1 MLKRWRHRERFPGM
15 LHEAASDEIEDSIR
29 GRLLRLC
36 AGRADCCDTRAGR
49 GGGAGPANGPV
60 PNVQAA
66 SDYLAML
73 GATHLRRSAD
83 ADHFASLARQQD
95 AVSVE
100 LRELVLRD
108 RKLRAPIPT
117 AGRTWPM
124 RALSKGT
131 LFRLPW
137 RSSPGRG

>member
-1 MLKRWRHRERFPGM
+1 MKSRTAFVDVCCACVLVG
-15 LHEAASDEIEDSIR
+15 LTAA
-29 GRLLRLC
+29 
-36 AGRADCCDTRAGR
+36 TRAQDE
-49 GGGAGPANGPV
+49 V
-60 PNVQAA
+60 EAA

-73 GATHLRRSAD
+73 GATHLRLSAD

-108 RKLRAPIPT
+108 ADRKLRAPIPT
-117 AGRTWPM
+117 VGRTWPV

-137 RSSPGRG
+137 GSSPGRG